1 MGSQR
6 VRQDWVSS
14 LSFHFMSLRMKPAQG
29 TEDLG
34 NEEKY
39 NSGISFSDHRFIVYD
54 IIMGAPPSTQAWTW
68 NLCSF
73 MSQLNLF
80 VLRTQFGL
88 FFFFVIC
95 NQGSW
100 SWEPSLCMPTSCQ
113 PWPDV
118 HIPLSSSAWLYKINL
133 LLFCALKEALTK
145 IIVQQ
150 SNKFFM
156 NGKNCWVM
164 LQSCWVAKTNCAIT
178 IWSNMTAIPGDI
190 CLPRKIRSCKWS
202 YSLGQELPEVKS
214 I

>member
-6 VRQDWVSS
+6 VRQDWVTS

-88 FFFFVIC
+88 FFFFLSFVIRGLDHG
-95 NQGSW
+95 NQAYVC
-100 SWEPSLCMPTSCQ
+100 PRAVSLDLMFIS
-113 PWPDV
+113 
-118 HIPLSSSAWLYKINL
+118 H
-133 LLFCALKEALTK
+133 
-145 IIVQQ
+145 
-150 SNKFFM
+150 
-156 NGKNCWVM
+156 
-164 LQSCWVAKTNCAIT
+164 
-178 IWSNMTAIPGDI
+178 
-190 CLPRKIRSCKWS
+190 CLPQHDFTR
-202 YSLGQELPEVKS
+202 
-214 I
+214 